1 MSDAISEEYT
11 AALCHMRDGE
21 VVPFELKQVTANRED
36 EAVQKAT
43 EWAAT
48 VAENDGEE
56 TWLVL
61 KQGARSVHSKR
72 LP

>member
-1 MSDAISEEYT
+1 MTGTVAKEYT

-21 VVPFELKQVTANRED
+21 VVPFELKQFTAAEEN

-43 EWAAT
+43 AWSAT
-48 VAENDGEE
+48 VDETDEE

-61 KQGARSVHSKR
+61 KQGATGVHSKR
-72 LP
+72 LS